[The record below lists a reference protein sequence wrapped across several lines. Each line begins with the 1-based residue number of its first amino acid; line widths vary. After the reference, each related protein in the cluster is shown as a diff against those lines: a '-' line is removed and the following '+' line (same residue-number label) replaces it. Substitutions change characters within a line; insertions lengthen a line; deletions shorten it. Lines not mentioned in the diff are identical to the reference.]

1 MYLLP
6 STPCFNLKRENCCAW
21 KRKIQL
27 EVLAEKAS
35 ILLIDS
41 KTKSIHS
48 LFKAIKKKKE

>member
-35 ILLIDS
+35 IISIDS

-48 LFKAIKKKKE
+48 LFEAIKKKKE